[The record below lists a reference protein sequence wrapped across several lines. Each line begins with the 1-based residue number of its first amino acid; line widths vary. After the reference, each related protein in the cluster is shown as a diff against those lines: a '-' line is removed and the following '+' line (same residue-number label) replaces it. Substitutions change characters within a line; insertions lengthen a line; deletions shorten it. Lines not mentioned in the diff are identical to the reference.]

1 MIFLV
6 QFRINKHLRIF
17 SKTTNCTHRTGSCNF
32 VSLWKN
38 LVVLIYS
45 KLHSKSCDYYTN
57 LRDSVVSIQLMLW
70 PCYHYRDE
78 INCSNILVDR
88 SCVLTCDILIVRKPI
103 KRSNPLAFYKFAIVV
118 ISLFSGPHVTLMRF
132 FNHRGSNLSLLI
144 GVWRQNCVCF
154 IVASTHL
161 VKPH

>member
-1 MIFLV
+1 
-6 QFRINKHLRIF
+6 
-17 SKTTNCTHRTGSCNF
+17 
-32 VSLWKN
+32 
-38 LVVLIYS
+38 
-45 KLHSKSCDYYTN
+45 
-57 LRDSVVSIQLMLW
+57 MLW

-78 INCSNILVDR
+78 INCSNILADR

-161 VKPH
+161 VWNRINLPLPSSNCALGFSFHAANFAWTRPRSVLRISNRHSHIYLGFWVLLLACRREIFWR